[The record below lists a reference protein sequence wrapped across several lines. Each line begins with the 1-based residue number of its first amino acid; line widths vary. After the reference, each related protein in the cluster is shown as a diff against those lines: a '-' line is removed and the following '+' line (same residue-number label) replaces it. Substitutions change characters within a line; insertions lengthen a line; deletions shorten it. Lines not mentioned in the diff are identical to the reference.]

1 MAKKNKKKSSFFS
14 DFKKFISRGSVID
27 LAVGVVIGSSFTA
40 IVNGIVKGLIMP
52 LVGLIVGDGLNGLY
66 FAVGET
72 GEVAAETMTTSN
84 GVVIEVGDMIYK
96 AYFTYGEVLQA
107 ILNFLIIALVIF
119 TIVRIIR
126 KANEKAEK
134 LLKKQEE
141 EQPAPA
147 PAPAPVPE
155 DIVLL
160 TEIRDLL
167 KEKKSE

>member
-1 MAKKNKKKSSFFS
+1 MSKKKKSGFFS
-14 DFKKFISRGSVID
+14 DFKKFISKGSVID
-27 LAVGVVIGSSFTA
+27 LAVGVVIGSAFTA
-40 IVNGIVKGLIMP
+40 IVNSIVKGLIMP

-72 GEVAAETMTTSN
+72 GEVAAEAMTTSN

-107 ILNFLIIALVIF
+107 VLNFLIIALVIF
-119 TIVRIIR
+119 TIVRMIK
-126 KANEKAEK
+126 KAQDRADA
-134 LLKKQEE
+134 LLKKEQEE
-141 EQPAPA
+141 APAPA
-147 PAPAPVPE
+147 PAPAPVPA

-167 KEKKSE
+167 KEKKEE

>member
-1 MAKKNKKKSSFFS
+1 MSKKNKKSGFFA

-27 LAVGVVIGSSFTA
+27 LAVGVVIGSAFTA

-72 GEVAAETMTTSN
+72 GEVAAEAMTTSN

-119 TIVRIIR
+119 TIVRMIK
-126 KANEKAEK
+126 KAQDRAEA
-134 LLKKQEE
+134 LLKKEQEE
-141 EQPAPA
+141 APAPA
-147 PAPAPVPE
+147 PAPAPVPA

-167 KEKKSE
+167 KEKKEE

>member
-1 MAKKNKKKSSFFS
+1 MSKKKKSGFFS
-14 DFKKFISRGSVID
+14 DFKKFISKGSVID
-27 LAVGVVIGSSFTA
+27 LAVGVVIGSAFTA
-40 IVNGIVKGLIMP
+40 IVNSIVKGLIMP

-72 GEVAAETMTTSN
+72 GEVAAEAMTTSN

-119 TIVRIIR
+119 TIVRMIK
-126 KANEKAEK
+126 KAQDRAEA
-134 LLKKQEE
+134 LLKKEQEDA
-141 EQPAPA
+141 PAPA
-147 PAPAPVPE
+147 PAPAPVPA

-167 KEKKSE
+167 KEKKEE